1 MGTFLLGT
9 FCALALVSAPKEN
22 PKDTV
27 DVFVIDGKKM
37 EHFDGNCLKN
47 KFIFDYSMSCQ
58 DKGKHVERIHEINT
72 NSRHYADSVWIK
84 FEKAA
89 EQLREMSAEQLKEL
103 SDSLKGQMIYYWNN
117 SDCIDKIKNFFP
129 SDISTIRIDTAS
141 VYIQDGKLKKIKVID
156 MTMKPEKSDN
166 EPVIYIIDGKK
177 STEEDLGNID
187 PTTIKSINVN
197 KGKITTISVELK
209 K

>member
-72 NSRHYADSVWIK
+72 NSRHYADSVRYR
-84 FEKAA
+84 FELVAK
-89 EQLREMSAEQLKEL
+89 QLREMN
-103 SDSLKGQMIYYWNN
+103 DSLKGQMIYYWNN

-129 SDISTIRIDTAS
+129 SDISSIRIDTAS
-141 VYIQDGKLKKIKVID
+141 VYIQEGELKKIKVID

-166 EPVIYIIDGKK
+166 DPVIYIIDGKK
-177 STEEDLGNID
+177 STEKDLHNLD
-187 PTTIKSINVN
+187 PTTIKSINID
-197 KGKITTISVELK
+197 KGMTTTISVELK

>member
-72 NSRHYADSVWIK
+72 NSRHYADSVRYR
-84 FEKAA
+84 FELVAK
-89 EQLREMSAEQLKEL
+89 ELREMN
-103 SDSLKGQMIYYWNN
+103 DSLKGQMIYYWNN

-129 SDISTIRIDTAS
+129 SDISSIRIDTAS
-141 VYIQDGKLKKIKVID
+141 VYIQEGELKKIKVID

-166 EPVIYIIDGKK
+166 DPVIYIIDGKK
-177 STEEDLGNID
+177 STEKDLHNLD
-187 PTTIKSINVN
+187 PTTIKSINID
-197 KGKITTISVELK
+197 KGMTTTISVELK

>member
-72 NSRHYADSVWIK
+72 NSRHYADSVRYR
-84 FEKAA
+84 FELVAK
-89 EQLREMSAEQLKEL
+89 QLREMN
-103 SDSLKGQMIYYWNN
+103 DSLKGQMIYYWNN

-129 SDISTIRIDTAS
+129 SDISSIRIDTAS
-141 VYIQDGKLKKIKVID
+141 VYIQEGELKKIKVID

-166 EPVIYIIDGKK
+166 DPVIYIIDGKK
-177 STEEDLGNID
+177 STEKDLHNLD
-187 PTTIKSINVN
+187 PTTIKSINID
-197 KGKITTISVELK
+197 KGMTTTIYVELK
-209 K
+209 

>member
-37 EHFDGNCLKN
+37 EHFDGNLLKN

-72 NSRHYADSVWIK
+72 NSRHYADSVRYR
-84 FEKAA
+84 FELVAK
-89 EQLREMSAEQLKEL
+89 QFREMN
-103 SDSLKGQMIYYWNN
+103 DSLKGQMIYYWNN
-117 SDCIDKIKNFFP
+117 SDCIDKFKNFFP
-129 SDISTIRIDTAS
+129 SDISSIRIDTAS
-141 VYIQDGKLKKIKVID
+141 VYIQEGELKKIKVID

-166 EPVIYIIDGKK
+166 DPVIYIIDGKK
-177 STEEDLGNID
+177 STEKDLHNLD
-187 PTTIKSINVN
+187 PTTIKSINID

>member
-27 DVFVIDGKKM
+27 DIFVIDGKKM

-72 NSRHYADSVWIK
+72 NSRHYADSVRYR
-84 FEKAA
+84 FELVAK
-89 EQLREMSAEQLKEL
+89 QLREMN
-103 SDSLKGQMIYYWNN
+103 DSLKGQMIYYWNN

-129 SDISTIRIDTAS
+129 SDISSIRIDTAS
-141 VYIQDGKLKKIKVID
+141 VYIQEGELKKIKVID

-166 EPVIYIIDGKK
+166 DPVIYIIDGKK
-177 STEEDLGNID
+177 STEKDLHNLD
-187 PTTIKSINVN
+187 PTTIKSINID

>member
-37 EHFDGNCLKN
+37 EHFDGNLLKN

-72 NSRHYADSVWIK
+72 NSRHYADSVRYR
-84 FEKAA
+84 FELVAK
-89 EQLREMSAEQLKEL
+89 QLREMN
-103 SDSLKGQMIYYWNN
+103 DSLKGQMIYYWNN

-129 SDISTIRIDTAS
+129 SDISSIRIDTAS
-141 VYIQDGKLKKIKVID
+141 VYIQEGELKKIKVID

-166 EPVIYIIDGKK
+166 DPVIYIIDGKK
-177 STEEDLGNID
+177 STEKDLHNLD
-187 PTTIKSINVN
+187 PTTIKSINID

>member
-72 NSRHYADSVWIK
+72 NSRHYADSVRYR
-84 FEKAA
+84 FELVAK
-89 EQLREMSAEQLKEL
+89 QLREMN
-103 SDSLKGQMIYYWNN
+103 DSLKGQMIYYWNN

-129 SDISTIRIDTAS
+129 SDISSIRIDTAS
-141 VYIQDGKLKKIKVID
+141 VYIQEGELKKIKVID

-166 EPVIYIIDGKK
+166 DPVIYIIDGKK
-177 STEEDLGNID
+177 STEKDLHNLD
-187 PTTIKSINVN
+187 PTTIKSINID
-197 KGKITTISVELK
+197 KGMTTTISVELK
-209 K
+209 SRKTGKKQ

>member
-1 MGTFLLGT
+1 MGNFLLGT

-37 EHFDGNCLKN
+37 EHFDGNRLKN

-72 NSRHYADSVWIK
+72 NSRHYADSVK
-84 FEKAA
+84 Y
-89 EQLREMSAEQLKEL
+89 R
-103 SDSLKGQMIYYWNN
+103 YWNN

-129 SDISTIRIDTAS
+129 SDISSIRIDTAS
-141 VYIQDGKLKKIKVID
+141 VYIQEGELKKIKVID

-166 EPVIYIIDGKK
+166 DPVIYIIDGKK
-177 STEEDLGNID
+177 STEKDLHNLD
-187 PTTIKSINVN
+187 PTTIKSINID
-197 KGKITTISVELK
+197 KGMTTTISVELK

>member
-1 MGTFLLGT
+1 MPQISSFRFTYLHFTAIIEAEVQYGIYHRAGS
-9 FCALALVSAPKEN
+9 C
-22 PKDTV
+22 
-27 DVFVIDGKKM
+27 KKM
-37 EHFDGNCLKN
+37 EHFDGNLLKN

-72 NSRHYADSVWIK
+72 NSRHYADSVK
-84 FEKAA
+84 YRFELVTK
-89 EQLREMSAEQLKEL
+89 QL

-129 SDISTIRIDTAS
+129 SDISSIRIDTAS
-141 VYIQDGKLKKIKVID
+141 VYIQKGELKKIKVID

-166 EPVIYIIDGKK
+166 EPVIYIIDGRK
-177 STEEDLGNID
+177 STEKDLHNLD
-187 PTTIKSINVN
+187 PTTIKSINID

>member
-1 MGTFLLGT
+1 MGNFLLGT

-37 EHFDGNCLKN
+37 EHFDGNRLKN

-72 NSRHYADSVWIK
+72 NSRHYADSVRYR
-84 FEKAA
+84 FELVTK
-89 EQLREMSAEQLKEL
+89 QLREMN
-103 SDSLKGQMIYYWNN
+103 DSLKGQMIYYWNN

-129 SDISTIRIDTAS
+129 SDISSIRIDTAS
-141 VYIQDGKLKKIKVID
+141 VYIQEGELKKIKVID

-166 EPVIYIIDGKK
+166 DPVIYIIDGKK
-177 STEEDLGNID
+177 STEKDLHNLD
-187 PTTIKSINVN
+187 PTTIKSINID
-197 KGKITTISVELK
+197 KGMTTTISVELK

>member
-37 EHFDGNCLKN
+37 EHFDGNLLKN

-72 NSRHYADSVWIK
+72 NSRHYADSVRYR
-84 FEKAA
+84 FELVAK
-89 EQLREMSAEQLKEL
+89 QLREMN
-103 SDSLKGQMIYYWNN
+103 DSLKGQMIYYWNN

-129 SDISTIRIDTAS
+129 SDISSIRIDTAS
-141 VYIQDGKLKKIKVID
+141 VYIQEGELKKIKVID

-166 EPVIYIIDGKK
+166 DPVIYIIDGKK
-177 STEEDLGNID
+177 STEKDLHNLD
-187 PTTIKSINVN
+187 PTTIKSINID
-197 KGKITTISVELK
+197 KGMTTTISVELK

>member
-27 DVFVIDGKKM
+27 DVFVIDGNKM

-72 NSRHYADSVWIK
+72 NSRHYADSVRYR
-84 FEKAA
+84 FELVAK
-89 EQLREMSAEQLKEL
+89 QLREMN
-103 SDSLKGQMIYYWNN
+103 DSLKGQMIYYWNN

-129 SDISTIRIDTAS
+129 SDISSIRIDTAS
-141 VYIQDGKLKKIKVID
+141 VYIQEGELKKIKVID

-166 EPVIYIIDGKK
+166 DPVIYIIDGKK
-177 STEEDLGNID
+177 STEKDLHNLD
-187 PTTIKSINVN
+187 PTTIKSINID

>member
-37 EHFDGNCLKN
+37 EHFDGNLLKN

-72 NSRHYADSVWIK
+72 NSRHYADSVRYR
-84 FEKAA
+84 FELVAK
-89 EQLREMSAEQLKEL
+89 QLREMN
-103 SDSLKGQMIYYWNN
+103 DSLKGQMIYYWNN

-129 SDISTIRIDTAS
+129 SDISSIRIDTAS
-141 VYIQDGKLKKIKVID
+141 VYIQEGELKKIKVID
-156 MTMKPEKSDN
+156 MTMKPEKTDDD
-166 EPVIYIIDGKK
+166 PVVYIIDGKK
-177 STEEDLGNID
+177 STEKDLHNLD
-187 PTTIKSINVN
+187 PTTIKSINID

>member
-37 EHFDGNCLKN
+37 EHFDVNCLKN

-72 NSRHYADSVWIK
+72 NSRHYADSVRYR
-84 FEKAA
+84 FELVAK
-89 EQLREMSAEQLKEL
+89 QLREMN
-103 SDSLKGQMIYYWNN
+103 DSLKGQIIYYWNN

-129 SDISTIRIDTAS
+129 SDISSIRIDTAS
-141 VYIQDGKLKKIKVID
+141 VYIQEGELKKIKVID

-166 EPVIYIIDGKK
+166 DPVIYIIDGKK
-177 STEEDLGNID
+177 STEKDLHNLD
-187 PTTIKSINVN
+187 PTTIKSINID

>member
-37 EHFDGNCLKN
+37 ERFDGNCLKN

-72 NSRHYADSVWIK
+72 NSRHYADSVRYR
-84 FEKAA
+84 FELVAK
-89 EQLREMSAEQLKEL
+89 QLREMN
-103 SDSLKGQMIYYWNN
+103 DSLKGQMIYYWNN

-129 SDISTIRIDTAS
+129 SDISSIRIDTAS
-141 VYIQDGKLKKIKVID
+141 VYIQEGELKKIKVID

-166 EPVIYIIDGKK
+166 DPVIYIIDGKK
-177 STEEDLGNID
+177 STEKDLHNLD
-187 PTTIKSINVN
+187 PTTIKSINID

>member
-37 EHFDGNCLKN
+37 EHFDGNLLKN

-72 NSRHYADSVWIK
+72 NSRHYADSVRYR
-84 FEKAA
+84 FELVAK
-89 EQLREMSAEQLKEL
+89 QLREMN
-103 SDSLKGQMIYYWNN
+103 DSLKGQMIYYWNN

-129 SDISTIRIDTAS
+129 SDISSIRIDTAS
-141 VYIQDGKLKKIKVID
+141 VYIQEGELKKIKVID

-177 STEEDLGNID
+177 STEKDLHNLD
-187 PTTIKSINVN
+187 PTTIKSINID

>member
-47 KFIFDYSMSCQ
+47 KCIFDYSMSCQ

-72 NSRHYADSVWIK
+72 NSRHYADSVRYR
-84 FEKAA
+84 FELVAK
-89 EQLREMSAEQLKEL
+89 QLREMN
-103 SDSLKGQMIYYWNN
+103 DSLKGQMIYYWNN

-129 SDISTIRIDTAS
+129 SDISSIRIDTAS
-141 VYIQDGKLKKIKVID
+141 VYIQEGELKKIKVID

-166 EPVIYIIDGKK
+166 DPVIYIIDGKK
-177 STEEDLGNID
+177 STEKDLHNLD
-187 PTTIKSINVN
+187 PTTIKSINID
-197 KGKITTISVELK
+197 KGMTTTISVELK

>member
-72 NSRHYADSVWIK
+72 NSRHYADSVRYR
-84 FEKAA
+84 FELVAK
-89 EQLREMSAEQLKEL
+89 QLREMN
-103 SDSLKGQMIYYWNN
+103 DSLKGQMIYYWNN

-129 SDISTIRIDTAS
+129 SDISSIRIDTAS
-141 VYIQDGKLKKIKVID
+141 VYIQEGELKKIKVID

-166 EPVIYIIDGKK
+166 DPVIYIIDGKK
-177 STEEDLGNID
+177 STEKDLHNLD
-187 PTTIKSINVN
+187 PTTIKSINID
-197 KGKITTISVELK
+197 KGMTTTIYVELK

>member
-37 EHFDGNCLKN
+37 ERFDGNLLKN

-72 NSRHYADSVWIK
+72 NSRHYADSVK
-84 FEKAA
+84 YRFELVTK
-89 EQLREMSAEQLKEL
+89 QL

-129 SDISTIRIDTAS
+129 SDISSIRIDTAS
-141 VYIQDGKLKKIKVID
+141 VYIQKGELKKIKVID

-166 EPVIYIIDGKK
+166 EPVIYIIDGRK
-177 STEEDLGNID
+177 STEKDLHNLD
-187 PTTIKSINVN
+187 PTTIKSINID

>member
-72 NSRHYADSVWIK
+72 NSRHYADSVRYR
-84 FEKAA
+84 FELVAK
-89 EQLREMSAEQLKEL
+89 QLGEMN
-103 SDSLKGQMIYYWNN
+103 DSLKGQMIYYWNN

-129 SDISTIRIDTAS
+129 SDISSIRIDTAS
-141 VYIQDGKLKKIKVID
+141 VYIQEGELKKIKVID

-166 EPVIYIIDGKK
+166 DPVIYIIDGKK
-177 STEEDLGNID
+177 STEKDLHNLD
-187 PTTIKSINVN
+187 PTTIKSINID

>member
-58 DKGKHVERIHEINT
+58 DKGKHVERIHEIST
-72 NSRHYADSVWIK
+72 NAKTMRLVEIDSMKVRFGLDTGGFK
-84 FEKAA
+84 DL
-89 EQLREMSAEQLKEL
+89 QQLKG
-103 SDSLKGQMIYYWNN
+103 KFQ
-117 SDCIDKIKNFFP
+117 F
-129 SDISTIRIDTAS
+129 IRIDTAS
-141 VYIQDGKLKKIKVID
+141 VYLEDGKLKKIKVID
-156 MTMKPEKSDN
+156 IAVKPDEYDDAT
-166 EPVIYIIDGKK
+166 VIYVIDGKK
-177 STEEDLGNID
+177 STKEDLGNID
-187 PTTIKSINVN
+187 PETIKSINID
-197 KGKITTISVELK
+197 KGMTTTIYVELK

>member
-37 EHFDGNCLKN
+37 EHFDGNLLKN

-72 NSRHYADSVWIK
+72 NSRHYADSVRYR
-84 FEKAA
+84 FELVTK
-89 EQLREMSAEQLKEL
+89 QLREMN
-103 SDSLKGQMIYYWNN
+103 DSLKGQMIYYWNN

-129 SDISTIRIDTAS
+129 SDISSIRIDTAS
-141 VYIQDGKLKKIKVID
+141 VYIQEGELKKIKVID

-166 EPVIYIIDGKK
+166 DPVIYIIDGKK
-177 STEEDLGNID
+177 STEKDLHNLD
-187 PTTIKSINVN
+187 PTTIKSINID

>member
-1 MGTFLLGT
+1 MQENFT
-9 FCALALVSAPKEN
+9 CAIRSEFPKLHFGNSPKEN

-37 EHFDGNCLKN
+37 EHFDGNLLKN

-72 NSRHYADSVWIK
+72 NSRHYADSVK
-84 FEKAA
+84 YRFELVTK
-89 EQLREMSAEQLKEL
+89 QL

-129 SDISTIRIDTAS
+129 SDISSIRIDTAS
-141 VYIQDGKLKKIKVID
+141 VYIQKGELKKIKVID

-166 EPVIYIIDGKK
+166 EPVIYIIDGRK
-177 STEEDLGNID
+177 STEKDLHNLD
-187 PTTIKSINVN
+187 PTTIKSINID